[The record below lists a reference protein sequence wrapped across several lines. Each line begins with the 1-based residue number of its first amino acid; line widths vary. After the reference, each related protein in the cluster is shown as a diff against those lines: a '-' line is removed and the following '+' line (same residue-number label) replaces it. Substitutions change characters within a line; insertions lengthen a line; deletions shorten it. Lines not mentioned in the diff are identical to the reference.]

1 MQDLFGH
8 VEEPPASPLPAR
20 RRSGFAGYSWTGI
33 AIGAVLIGTSVWGA
47 WITRE
52 VIKLKS
58 RRIVAVS
65 LSAMIND
72 FVMAEAR
79 SGNSPEQVERDTR
92 HFMALLQDVLKKRA
106 QDGTTILVGE
116 AVVSGSVPDV
126 TAEVRGEVGRLITA
140 NAPAAA
146 PTLGAVPQRL
156 APVPSSESAPARRGV
171 AALLGPANGQER

>member
-8 VEEPPASPLPAR
+8 VEEPQGSPLPAR
-20 RRSGFAGYSWTGI
+20 RRGGFAGYSWTGI

-52 VIKLKS
+52 VMKVKS

-92 HFMALLQDVLKKRA
+92 HFMALLQEVLRKRA
-106 QDGTTILVGE
+106 QEGTTILVGE

-126 TAEVRGEVGRLITA
+126 TADVRREVGRLITA
-140 NAPAAA
+140 SPPAKPPEIGAAPVRRGLGSAAA
-146 PTLGAVPQRL
+146 PGQRGL
-156 APVPSSESAPARRGV
+156 
-171 AALLGPANGQER
+171 AALVWTKNDPDQ

>member
-8 VEEPPASPLPAR
+8 IEEPQASASPAPR
-20 RRSGFAGYSWTGI
+20 RTGFAGHSWTGLVVG
-33 AIGAVLIGTSVWGA
+33 AALIGASVWGA

-52 VIKLKS
+52 VLKVKS

-92 HFMALLQDVLKKRA
+92 HFMALLQDVLRKRA

-140 NAPAAA
+140 RSPAAVPQIGAAPQQLAPRPSSEAAA
-146 PTLGAVPQRL
+146 P
-156 APVPSSESAPARRGV
+156 RRGV
-171 AALLGPANGQER
+171 AALLGTGNGQER